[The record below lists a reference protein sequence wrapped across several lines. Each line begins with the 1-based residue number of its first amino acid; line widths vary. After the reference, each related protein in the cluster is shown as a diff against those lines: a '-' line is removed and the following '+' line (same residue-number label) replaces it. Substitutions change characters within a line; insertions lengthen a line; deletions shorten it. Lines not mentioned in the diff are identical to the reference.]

1 MLCLCLLLTAVG
13 CSQKSTAASSSSV
26 ASSSASQSAVSA
38 SSSAPQS
45 QSTSASS
52 DKAVS
57 SSSASDAE
65 INTKDWPLQFV
76 SIPIAGSSEKA
87 LIILRTP
94 LTWNFDDNYTFFNN
108 DIKIAEVAA
117 VYPISDPDF
126 PFTEE
131 IIAPYA
137 DSTYEFPEGYGLLST
152 SARMVNGN
160 SVLTYLYKT
169 WPDDAD
175 HPWYPHYSLMVM
187 DDYVVAMHFYS
198 LDEKADDAVFDAVLG
213 SIELHL
219 RMEDTSSSAQ

>member
-1 MLCLCLLLTAVG
+1 VG
-13 CSQKSTAASSSSV
+13 CSKKSTAVSSSSV

-38 SSSAPQS
+38 SSSTSQPQS

-57 SSSASDAE
+57 SSSASDAAV
-65 INTKDWPLQFV
+65 NTKDWPLQFV
-76 SIPIAGSSEKA
+76 SIPVAGSSDKV
-87 LIILRTP
+87 LLVLRTP
-94 LTWNFDDNYTFFNN
+94 LTWSFDDNYTFFNN

-131 IIAPYA
+131 VIAPYA

-175 HPWYPHYSLMVM
+175 HPWYPHYSLMVI

-198 LDEKADDAVFDAVLG
+198 LDEKSDDAVFDAVLG
-213 SIELHL
+213 SIELHP
-219 RMEDTSSSAQ
+219 RMESTSSAAQ